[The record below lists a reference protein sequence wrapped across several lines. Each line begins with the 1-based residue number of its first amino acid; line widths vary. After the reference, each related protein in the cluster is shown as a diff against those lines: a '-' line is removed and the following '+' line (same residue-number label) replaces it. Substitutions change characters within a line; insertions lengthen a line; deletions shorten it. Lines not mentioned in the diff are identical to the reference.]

1 MRATSVSKCLDKK
14 MVLFGFEV
22 LDLLA
27 VFLVLSILNLVF
39 GQIPFKWLFVWLPSL
54 SLAGLL
60 RWGKRGKP
68 DKYLVHWIRFQIKPG
83 VYSAFRES
91 IPEEPVPRLK
101 GASNASR
108 IS

>member
-39 GQIPFKWLFVWLPSL
+39 GQMPFKWLFVWLPSI
-54 SLAGLL
+54 SLACLL

-91 IPEEPVPRLK
+91 ISEEPVPRLK
-101 GASNASR
+101 GATNASR
-108 IS
+108 VS

>member
-39 GQIPFKWLFVWLPSL
+39 GQMPFKWLFVWLPSL
-54 SLAGLL
+54 SLACLL

-91 IPEEPVPRLK
+91 IPEESVPRLK

-108 IS
+108 VS